1 MSGSTDNLL
10 PVVSLDGPASCS
22 KEPAAGH
29 AHAHG
34 EGCCSHPP
42 VEGVVATPAAA
53 DVTGT
58 TPAPCSQL
66 PPGAELLNADEEQMI
81 EALRSVIDP
90 ELFINIVDLGLVYT
104 INQGDEGLVQV
115 EMTLTSPSCPAGP
128 QIVHQAKTAL
138 EQLPGVTEAKI
149 RLVMS
154 PPWTPAR
161 MTDDAR
167 DKLGIF

>member
-1 MSGSTDNLL
+1 MNGSTDNLL
-10 PVVSLDGPASCS
+10 PVVTPHGTACTDSSG
-22 KEPAAGH
+22 KGH
-29 AHAHG
+29 AHGAD
-34 EGCCSHPP
+34 EGCCSAPP
-42 VEGVVATPAAA
+42 TSAACQTSSLPEGAT
-53 DVTGT
+53 
-58 TPAPCSQL
+58 
-66 PPGAELLNADEEQMI
+66 ELNADEEQMI

-90 ELFINIVDLGLVYT
+90 ELFVNIVDLGLVYT
-104 INQGDEGLVQV
+104 ITQGDEGRVQV

-138 EQLPGVTEAKI
+138 EQLPGVNEAKI

-154 PPWTPAR
+154 PPWSPAR

>member
-10 PVVSLDGPASCS
+10 PVVSLDGQSCS
-22 KEPAAGH
+22 AEPADSNQPQAD
-29 AHAHG
+29 
-34 EGCCSHPP
+34 GCCSHSP
-42 VEGVVATPAAA
+42 VVELTPNAAA
-53 DVTGT
+53 
-58 TPAPCSQL
+58 PNEKISQL
-66 PPGAELLNADEEQMI
+66 PPGAELLTTDEEQMI
-81 EALRSVIDP
+81 EALRGVIDP

-104 INQGDEGLVQV
+104 INQGDDGLVQV

-138 EQLPGVTEAKI
+138 EQLPGIKEAKI

>member
-1 MSGSTDNLL
+1 MSGSIDNLL
-10 PVVSLDGPASCS
+10 PVVSMDAPASCT
-22 KEPAAGH
+22 KEPVT
-29 AHAHG
+29 AHAHSHG
-34 EGCCSHPP
+34 DGCCSHPP
-42 VEGVVATPAAA
+42 VEGAAPAACA
-53 DVTGT
+53 TEL
-58 TPAPCSQL
+58 PA
-66 PPGAELLNADEEQMI
+66 GATLLDADEEQMI
-81 EALRSVIDP
+81 EALRTVIDP

-104 INQGDEGLVQV
+104 INQGDEGKVQV

-138 EQLPGVTEAKI
+138 EQLQGVTEAKI

>member
-1 MSGSTDNLL
+1 MSGSIENLL
-10 PVVSLDGPASCS
+10 HVVSMDAPASCT
-22 KEPAAGH
+22 KEPAT
-29 AHAHG
+29 AHAHSHG
-34 EGCCSHPP
+34 DGCCSHPP
-42 VEGVVATPAAA
+42 IEGATPAACA
-53 DVTGT
+53 TEL
-58 TPAPCSQL
+58 PA
-66 PPGAELLNADEEQMI
+66 GATLLDADEEQMI

-104 INQGDEGLVQV
+104 INQGDEGKVQV

>member
-1 MSGSTDNLL
+1 MSGLTDNLL
-10 PVVSLDGPASCS
+10 PVVSMDAPASCA
-22 KEPAAGH
+22 KEPADA
-29 AHAHG
+29 AHAHSQG
-34 EGCCSHPP
+34 DECCSQPL
-42 VEGVVATPAAA
+42 VAGTAPAAA
-53 DVTGT
+53 
-58 TPAPCSQL
+58 ACSQL
-66 PPGAELLNADEEQMI
+66 PAGAELLDADEEQMI

-104 INQGDEGLVQV
+104 INQGDEGKVQV

>member
-10 PVVSLDGPASCS
+10 PVVSIDGPASCS

-34 EGCCSHPP
+34 DGCCSHPP
-42 VEGVVATPAAA
+42 AEGAATSAAA
-53 DVTGT
+53 DATGA

>member
-10 PVVSLDGPASCS
+10 PVVSMDAPASCT
-22 KEPAAGH
+22 KESGA
-29 AHAHG
+29 AHAHSHG
-34 EGCCSHPP
+34 DGCCSHPP
-42 VEGVVATPAAA
+42 VEGTAPAAA
-53 DVTGT
+53 TCT
-58 TPAPCSQL
+58 QL

-104 INQGDEGLVQV
+104 INQGDEGQVLV

-138 EQLPGVTEAKI
+138 EQLPGVNEAKI

>member
-10 PVVSLDGPASCS
+10 PVVSMDTPTSCT
-22 KEPAAGH
+22 KEPAA
-29 AHAHG
+29 AHAHSHG
-34 EGCCSHPP
+34 DGDGCCSHPP
-42 VEGVVATPAAA
+42 VEGAV
-53 DVTGT
+53 
-58 TPAPCSQL
+58 PAPACSQL

-104 INQGDEGLVQV
+104 INQGDEGQVQV